1 MGEPIVSWTTPMLR
15 AEALLRDAGED
26 LEFGRDEAALEK
38 LHEHLKEVRLVVA
51 FVQNRRVREV
61 LLWPCGRGCAH
72 HTEQE
77 ALDCA
82 VAKAH
87 K

>member
-1 MGEPIVSWTTPMLR
+1 MGAPIVTWTTPMLR

-51 FVQNRRVREV
+51 FVQNRRV
-61 LLWPCGRGCAH
+61 
-72 HTEQE
+72 
-77 ALDCA
+77 
-82 VAKAH
+82 K
-87 K
+87 